1 MSMVNLST
9 ARKMSLLARV
19 AFRHAQQTRTWG
31 AFLRASRIT
40 AAQVGRVLHQLW
52 LEVTGF
58 VFLVLAAIG
67 SLALYREYAEYQG
80 GKTNPIRI
88 VAAICFTVMFAW
100 FGVTSFW
107 KTRKKN
113 KSLTAK
119 DSELH
124 ERIR

>member
-9 ARKMSLLARV
+9 ARKLNLLGKLAVRQV
-19 AFRHAQQTRTWG
+19 QGTRTWG
-31 AFLRASRIT
+31 AFLRAGRIT
-40 AAQVGRVLHQLW
+40 ATHAGRVLHQLW

-67 SLALYREYAEYQG
+67 SLALFREYSQYQT
-80 GKTNPIRI
+80 GKANPTRI
-88 VAAICFTVMFAW
+88 VVAICFTVMFAW
-100 FGVTSFW
+100 FGVTSFLT
-107 KTRKKN
+107 TRKRHRAPV
-113 KSLTAK
+113 TK

>member
-1 MSMVNLST
+1 MVNLST
-9 ARKMSLLARV
+9 ARKLGLLARV
-19 AFRHAQQTRTWG
+19 ALRQAQQTRTWG
-31 AFLRASRIT
+31 AVLRASRIT
-40 AAQVGRVLHQLW
+40 ATHVGRVLHQLW

-80 GKTNPIRI
+80 GKTNPGRI

-100 FGVTSFW
+100 FGVSSFW
-107 KTRKKN
+107 RTRKRN
-113 KSLTAK
+113 KSLSAK
-119 DSELH
+119 DSELQ